1 MQDEQGAIDEGL
13 RALTQFFV
21 NDGTLGDTLL
31 RVSQMACEITPAKYA
46 GITMMV
52 EGTARTG
59 VFTHADAPEIDE
71 AQYRSGEGPCMYAFR
86 DQRTYRIDSTLKD
99 ARWPEFAQLAAAHGI
114 RSTLSMP
121 LAARGTNLGALN
133 LYAEPVG
140 AFTDAHERSLRVFA
154 DQASIALAN
163 AQVYWDARQLSENLS
178 QAIESRETISQAV
191 GILIAVGG
199 RAPEEAFQIL
209 VNASQR
215 ENRKV
220 RDIAQDIVNRTI
232 ERGTEGAG
240 PVQRS

>member
-1 MQDEQGAIDEGL
+1 MQDEQRAIEESL

-31 RVSQMACEITPAKYA
+31 RVSEMACQITPAKYA

-52 EGTARTG
+52 EGSPKTG
-59 VFTHADAPEIDE
+59 VFTHPDAPEIDE

-86 DQRTYRIDSTLKD
+86 DQRTYRIDSTLED

-121 LAARGTNLGALN
+121 MAARGTNLGALN
-133 LYAEPVG
+133 LYAEPLA

-199 RAPEEAFQIL
+199 RSPEEAFQIL

-232 ERGTEGAG
+232 ERGTEGMGRA
-240 PVQRS
+240 